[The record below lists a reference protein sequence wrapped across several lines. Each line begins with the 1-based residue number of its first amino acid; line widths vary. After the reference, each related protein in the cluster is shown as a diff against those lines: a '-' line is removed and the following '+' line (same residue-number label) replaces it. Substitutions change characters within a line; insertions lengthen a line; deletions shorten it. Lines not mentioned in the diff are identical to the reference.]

1 MKGGSLVA
9 SYRAFGWRR
18 ATGAASSS
26 AMSAPEPSPS
36 LLSATQRK
44 LVGFAAALLA
54 VAVTLAL
61 LVGAVAGLG
70 RLLAFF
76 SGVLWPLAVAGIL
89 ALILRPAVDA
99 IEARLKFH
107 RVTAVIMLYGAA
119 ALALTAFIVVVVPPL
134 LDQLDDLVQALPELW
149 QRALAWTRGHLPGE
163 AKNFSDFIAS
173 PTVKDLGKSLST
185 EAQKL
190 LGDAG
195 SSLALAGAGL
205 LAVIGFVTHVLL
217 VPFYLFFLLLL
228 RGGDGKGLARALGFL
243 PPVLRDDV
251 TFLTREFV
259 GIVVAFFR
267 GQLLIGAI
275 IGVLYAIGF
284 TLVGLKFGF
293 VLGLVLGLLNVVPY
307 LGTLTCL
314 ATALPIAL
322 LQTDGGWKLA
332 GLVLAVMGAVQAT
345 EGWVLTPRIMGRQT
359 GLHPMAITVAI
370 FFWGTALG
378 GLPGL
383 VLAVPLT
390 AFLVTAWRFARKKYF
405 NADAPEPLNR

>member
-1 MKGGSLVA
+1 
-9 SYRAFGWRR
+9 
-18 ATGAASSS
+18 
-26 AMSAPEPSPS
+26 MSASDPGRPGV
-36 LLSATQRK
+36 LSDSQRK

-61 LVGAVAGLG
+61 LVGAVTGLG
-70 RLLAFF
+70 KLLVFF

-99 IEARLKFH
+99 IETRLKFH
-107 RVTAVIMLYGAA
+107 RATAVVILYGLAA
-119 ALALTAFIVVVVPPL
+119 IALMGLLVVVVPPL
-134 LDQLDDLVQALPELW
+134 VDQVNDLVRSLPELW
-149 QRALAWTRGHLPGE
+149 HRALVWTRGHLPGGV
-163 AKNFSDFIAS
+163 KTFDDLMDS
-173 PTVKDLGKSLST
+173 PAVQDLGKTFSA

-190 LGDAG
+190 LGGAA
-195 SSLALAGAGL
+195 SSLAFAGAGL
-205 LAVIGFVTHVLL
+205 LAAVGFVTHVLL

-228 RGGDGKGLARALGFL
+228 RAGKGGGLPQALGFR
-243 PPVLRDDV
+243 PPALRDDV
-251 TFLTREFV
+251 VFLTREFV

-267 GQLLIGAI
+267 GQLLIGGI
-275 IGVLYAIGF
+275 LGVLYAFGF

-293 VLGLVLGLLNVVPY
+293 VLGLVIGLLNVVPY

-332 GLVLAVMGAVQAT
+332 GLVLAVMGAVQMT
-345 EGWVLTPRIMGRQT
+345 EGWVLTPKIMGDRT

-378 GLPGL
+378 GPLGL

-390 AFLVTAWRFARKKYF
+390 AFLVTAWRFARKKYL
-405 NADAPEPLNR
+405 DA

>member
-1 MKGGSLVA
+1 
-9 SYRAFGWRR
+9 
-18 ATGAASSS
+18 
-26 AMSAPEPSPS
+26 MSAPESGRPG
-36 LLSATQRK
+36 LLSDTQRK

-54 VAVTLAL
+54 LAVTLAL

-70 RLLAFF
+70 WLLAFF

-99 IEARLKFH
+99 MESRLKLS
-107 RVTAVIMLYGAA
+107 RVTAVLVLYGAVA
-119 ALALTAFIVVVVPPL
+119 IALTGFLVVVVPPL
-134 LDQLDDLVQALPELW
+134 LDQSDDLVRALPELW
-149 QRALAWTRGHLPGE
+149 QRALAWTHGHLPDW
-163 AKNFSDFIAS
+163 AKNLDGVMTD
-173 PTVKDLGKSLST
+173 PTVRDLGKTLSA

-190 LGDAG
+190 LGNAA

-205 LAVIGFVTHVLL
+205 LAVIKFVTHVVL

-228 RGGDGKGLARALGFL
+228 RAGDGGGLPRALGFL
-243 PPVLRDDV
+243 PPAARDDV
-251 TFLTREFV
+251 TYLIREFV

-275 IGVLYAIGF
+275 IAGLYAIGF

-322 LQTDGGWKLA
+322 LQADGGWRLA
-332 GLVLAVMGAVQAT
+332 GLVLAVMGAVQMT
-345 EGWVLTPRIMGRQT
+345 EGWVLTPRIMGKQT

-370 FFWGTALG
+370 FFWTTALG
-378 GLPGL
+378 GLAGL
-383 VLAVPLT
+383 VMAVPLT
-390 AFLVTAWRFARKKYF
+390 AFLVTAWRFVRKKYLA
-405 NADAPEPLNR
+405 ADVPEALNPKSSEG